1 MRTLRH
7 STLFPR
13 PETGGLV
20 WPQGGVAPLVAA
32 GGIFAALMVGV
43 ALARS
48 PVLGVIL
55 LAAALY
61 VPLVLIDPPL
71 GIALWVALS
80 FLSSLGQMELALTGG
95 TVLIAIAALGTVRR
109 DRVPGLAGR
118 GLLLAPFAL
127 MVSWFAVSLAWA
139 EEPGPGGERVF
150 EWVLTGAILVAVA
163 VTVRT
168 PRDVRLILAGLVLG
182 PVMSVIIGI
191 ANDGLTGAPV
201 EVDTATSV
209 EGRLVGG
216 VGDPN
221 FLALGIVPA
230 IVLAVILGGAR
241 PAARSAVA
249 AAIGVLVVGLVASQ
263 SRGGLV
269 AAAVTCVAAV
279 IFMAG
284 ERRKVLLA
292 AATVVA
298 IGIVYLTANPAPLER
313 VTEQNEKGGTGRTDL
328 WDVAASVY
336 ADHPVAGVGLDNFT
350 VHSPRYTD
358 QAGGLQYVD
367 LIADRPHAV
376 HNTYLQTLVETGIV
390 GLLLFLAAVAAGLR
404 ALWSAARIF
413 DRRGDRELAQ
423 LSRGVLLAAVAVLT
437 GALFLSLQTRPALW
451 LLLML
456 GVVLLAMARDAAV
469 SVRVPGAR

>member
-1 MRTLRH
+1 MRSLRH
-7 STLFPR
+7 STLVPR
-13 PETGGLV
+13 PETSGLV
-20 WPQGGVAPLVAA
+20 WRQGGVSPLIAAA
-32 GGIFAALMVGV
+32 GIFTALMVGV
-43 ALARS
+43 ALARN

-80 FLSSLGQMELALTGG
+80 FLSSLGKVELALTGA

-139 EEPGPGGERVF
+139 EEPGIGGERLF
-150 EWVLTGAILVAVA
+150 EWVLTGAMIVAVA

-191 ANDGLTGAPV
+191 ASDGLTLAPAEV
-201 EVDTATSV
+201 ETATSV

-230 IVLAVILGGAR
+230 IVLAVILAGAR

-249 AAIGVLVVGLVASQ
+249 AAIGVLVVGLLATQ

-284 ERRKVLLA
+284 QRRKVLLG
-292 AATVVA
+292 AATVVG
-298 IGIVYLTANPAPLER
+298 IGIVYLTANPAPIER
-313 VTEQNEKGGTGRTDL
+313 VTEQDEKGGTGRTEL
-328 WDVAASVY
+328 WDVGASVS
-336 ADHPVAGVGLDNFT
+336 ADHPIAGVGLNNFT

-358 QAGGLQYVD
+358 QAGGLRYVD
-367 LIADRPHAV
+367 LIAERPHAV
-376 HNTYLQTLVETGIV
+376 HNTYLQTMVETGVV
-390 GLLLFLAAVAAGLR
+390 GLLFFLTAVAAGLR
-404 ALWSAARIF
+404 ATWSAARIF
-413 DRRGDRELAQ
+413 DLRGERELAQ
-423 LSRGVLLAAVAVLT
+423 LSRGVLLATVAVLT
-437 GALFLSLQTRPALW
+437 GALFLSLQSRPDLW
-451 LLLML
+451 LMLML
-456 GVVLLAMARDAAV
+456 GVVLLAMARDVAV
-469 SVRVPGAR
+469 PVRAPGAG